1 MNVLGSSLLEVHH
14 MYTIIYLLYYVYFKP
29 QKLTSNILFK
39 KFWNEFLMFL
49 KYPQH
54 YFIHIYIFNR
64 FWESLWEL
72 PTIGVLKQY
81 DWILS

>member
-39 KFWNEFLMFL
+39 KF
-49 KYPQH
+49 
-54 YFIHIYIFNR
+54 
-64 FWESLWEL
+64 
-72 PTIGVLKQY
+72 
-81 DWILS
+81 